1 MNVHSLS
8 NPSPQFSG
16 SRSRDDSKQAAS
28 RLSFKIPDLTTT
40 LPDDATSVGLD
51 MAPTLV
57 RQLVVDWVAHQT
69 ARWK

>member
-8 NPSPQFSG
+8 NRSPQFWG

-28 RLSFKIPDLTTT
+28 RLSFKIPYLRPT
-40 LPDDATSVGLD
+40 LPADAISAEPD
-51 MAPTLV
+51 RAPPLV
-57 RQLVVDWVAHQT
+57 RQMAADWVAYQT